1 MSEHTFK
8 VGQRVFF
15 VPTPPDQLR
24 RRVPLVVLVVSRFV
38 GKGNVFIDS
47 SEHSLGTE
55 FIVVEVVTDAYVVCR
70 KIGTEQY
77 SFLHTE
83 NLSDVKDTPQ
93 VRSG

>member
-1 MSEHTFK
+1 M
-8 VGQRVFF
+8 
-15 VPTPPDQLR
+15 
-24 RRVPLVVLVVSRFV
+24 LVASRFV

-83 NLSDVKDTPQ
+83 NLSDVKDTPKFEVGDIVSS
-93 VRSG
+93 VRDITAAPVSVTSAYARTGGVS